1 MAHREKVLSLYRQ
14 LFRLARH
21 WQSSSSEATDMQE
34 ERTYIREEARR
45 LFRKNKQV
53 TNKEEIEE
61 HIRECETRIEL
72 AHHYGIPYP
81 RLVNIPQS
89 TLAPTSRRLKKDQK
103 RSIEQSR
110 PVYLKSY
117 DDADT

>member
-21 WQSSSSEATDMQE
+21 WQSSTGVATDTQA
-34 ERTYIREEARR
+34 ERSYIRDEASK

-53 TNKEEIEE
+53 VSKEDIEE

-72 AHHYGIPYP
+72 AHHYKTPYP
-81 RLVNIPQS
+81 RPTNIPQN
-89 TLAPTSRRLKKDQK
+89 TLAPTSRQLKKGQK
-103 RSIEQSR
+103 RSIQQSR

-117 DDADT
+117 DDANT